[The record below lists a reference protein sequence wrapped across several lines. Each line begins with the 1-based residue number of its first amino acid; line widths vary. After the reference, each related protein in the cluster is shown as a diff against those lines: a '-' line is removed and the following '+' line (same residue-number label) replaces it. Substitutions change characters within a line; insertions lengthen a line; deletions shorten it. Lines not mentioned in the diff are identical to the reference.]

1 MMMMLLVLQVFDD
14 EYLTSIAV
22 MQQDDSNELLITA
35 PSSLSDL
42 IETRIMKLNQVTHD
56 HHYWMNNQTNN
67 HLSDW
72 NLD

>member
-35 PSSLSDL
+35 PSSVSDL
-42 IETRIMKLNQVTHD
+42 IGTRIMKLNQVTHD

-72 NLD
+72 SLD